1 MAETKRDQVNAA
13 TEATTGTNRVK
24 FANKVSGAQTP
35 AETDEFVKPVYL
47 QSKTSSRAYISIND
61 STGALLKKF
70 DKVMI
75 SNLTSGDAERV
86 ARTPVRD
93 GVHRRHLGR
102 DGRQITFN
110 AQFYNTVNEPW
121 FENFMDTWNKWLR
134 GTRLDE
140 LNAYAYV
147 KIDERIYKG
156 TFFSYNYAETGENDT
171 IIVGSMVM
179 DVDDVFYNQGL
190 SSSTSATVTDSVVK
204 ELYANGIETVKDK
217 TL

>member
-13 TEATTGTNRVK
+13 TEATTGTNRVR
-24 FANKVSGAQTP
+24 FANKVSSTSTA
-35 AETDEFVKPVYL
+35 AESEEFVKPVYL
-47 QSKTSSRAYISIND
+47 QPKGPSRAYIAIYEDGGS
-61 STGALLKKF
+61 LLKKF
-70 DKVMI
+70 DKVVI
-75 SNLTSGDAERV
+75 SNLTSGDSERV

-110 AQFYNTVNEPW
+110 AQFYNTANQPW
-121 FENFMDTWNKWLR
+121 FDNFVDTWNKWLR

-171 IIVGSMVM
+171 IIIGSMVM
-179 DVDDVFYNQGL
+179 DIDDVINNQG
-190 SSSTSATVTDSVVK
+190 STSSTGSQQVDAIVK
-204 ELYANGIETVKDK
+204 EIYSNGVEVVKDK